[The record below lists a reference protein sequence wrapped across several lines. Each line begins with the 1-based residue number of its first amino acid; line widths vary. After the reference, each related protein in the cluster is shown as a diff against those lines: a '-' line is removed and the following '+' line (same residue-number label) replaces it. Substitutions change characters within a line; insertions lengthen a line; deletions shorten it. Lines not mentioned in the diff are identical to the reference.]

1 MLIFPLRNLSPT
13 CQFTEVDLEIIT
25 QIIQGCSSGAL
36 RRRIL
41 REPSMTLFDILFL
54 GRAMESSNR
63 QASEIE
69 SNTAESVNRLG
80 KRAPYPKKIGH
91 EKPTKSCYN
100 CGGLY
105 PHSDWKICP
114 AKGRKCHDC
123 EKYDHFSKVCRGK
136 RKSDYDESKVHH
148 IASSKENTVN
158 SSSDDE
164 FVYTVTRHTQ
174 SNARRPK
181 PEATISIGKSKISM
195 LIDSGASVNIMDM
208 DTFSQLSTV
217 FSLRENL
224 QQ

>member
-1 MLIFPLRNLSPT
+1 MKLS
-13 CQFTEVDLEIIT
+13 EI
-25 QIIQGCSSGAL
+25 L
-36 RRRIL
+36 
-41 REPSMTLFDILFL
+41 DL
-54 GRAMESSNR
+54 GRAMDSSNR

-80 KRAPYPKKIGH
+80 NRAPHPRKAGH

-100 CGGLY
+100 CGGSY
-105 PHSDWKICP
+105 PHSKGKVCP
-114 AKGRKCHDC
+114 AKGKKCHNC
-123 EKYDHFSKVCRGK
+123 EKYDNFSKVCRGQ
-136 RKSDYDESKVHH
+136 RKSNYDESKVHH

-195 LIDSGASVNIMDM
+195 LIDSGASVNIMVM
-208 DTFSQLSTV
+208 DTFSKLSPAI
-217 FSLRENL
+217 NL
-224 QQ
+224 QRTSTKIHAYGNTQSFS